1 MGLIKVSSYSQL
13 LTFQSAPVGDLSAC
27 KGCIQKGA
35 YKGCTQRV
43 HTKGGIEEGAY
54 KGCMQRVHAKGAYKE
69 ISSSFPT
76 CQNSPNS
83 PT

>member
-35 YKGCTQRV
+35 YKRG
-43 HTKGGIEEGAY
+43 HTKGAH
-54 KGCMQRVHAKGAYKE
+54 KGCIQKE
-69 ISSSFPT
+69 A
-76 CQNSPNS
+76 
-83 PT
+83 